1 MKFNVGVISFI
12 FLVGSIAADDVTTR
26 LMYDSMAKVVGENS
40 YPENWYNITYLNINI
55 HYQYIIHSTLR
66 WSERDICFNQISPSL
81 IDTLNLGWQVN
92 HRIKFIK
99 ILTSS
104 KILSP
109 GYDKILGNKGISN

>member
-55 HYQYIIHSTLR
+55 HYQYIIHLILR
-66 WSERDICFNQISPSL
+66 WSEREICFNQISPSL

-92 HRIKFIK
+92 NRIKLIK
-99 ILTSS
+99 ILTL
-104 KILSP
+104 K
-109 GYDKILGNKGISN
+109 NFISRV

>member
-40 YPENWYNITYLNINI
+40 YPENWYNITHLNINI
-55 HYQYIIHSTLR
+55 HSIEFNSIIHSKLR
-66 WSERDICFNQISPSL
+66 WSEREICFNQISPSL

-92 HRIKFIK
+92 NIIKLIK
-99 ILTSS
+99 IL
-104 KILSP
+104 IL
-109 GYDKILGNKGISN
+109 IIFISRV